1 MLHSIL
7 VALDGEEGSDA
18 VVELAVRW
26 AKEFGARLTGIGVVD
41 DPVGREPI
49 EIHEPDL
56 ELASMQ
62 GHWKRERE
70 QVESQLKRFEQQCE
84 LAGVTATVCEQLG
97 VPYEGI
103 LIEARRHDLI
113 VLNQHFKTPESAE
126 NTLHEVLKHAPRPVV
141 VVPTSAPQGRS
152 IVIGYDGSLQASR
165 ALYALQASG
174 LGQTKKVHIVAV
186 DADAM
191 RATRLADEAGEYL
204 ALHDIEADSRP
215 VPSSV
220 PPADLLL
227 QAASDLGAELLVLGA
242 YGTPRLKEFLL
253 GSITKSLLKQSPF
266 PLFLFH

>member
-41 DPVGREPI
+41 DPV
-49 EIHEPDL
+49 
-56 ELASMQ
+56 
-62 GHWKRERE
+62 
-70 QVESQLKRFEQQCE
+70 
-84 LAGVTATVCEQLG
+84 
-97 VPYEGI
+97 
-103 LIEARRHDLI
+103 
-113 VLNQHFKTPESAE
+113 
-126 NTLHEVLKHAPRPVV
+126 
-141 VVPTSAPQGRS
+141 
-152 IVIGYDGSLQASR
+152 
-165 ALYALQASG
+165 
-174 LGQTKKVHIVAV
+174 KVHIVAV

-191 RATRLADEAGEYL
+191 RAARLADEAGEYL

-253 GSITKSLLKQSPF
+253 GSVTKSLLKQSPF